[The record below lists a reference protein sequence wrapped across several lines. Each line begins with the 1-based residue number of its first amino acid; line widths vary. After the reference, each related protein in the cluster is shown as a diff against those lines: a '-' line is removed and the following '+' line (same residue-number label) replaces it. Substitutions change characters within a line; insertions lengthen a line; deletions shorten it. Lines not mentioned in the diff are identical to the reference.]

1 MSENWYT
8 GDKTTFEG
16 SKIELIT
23 SQFGLDQIIN
33 RRNCKW
39 THIQGKSVS
48 CVNLI
53 FVSQPN
59 LAMGLGIHL
68 SLHQNWHHQI
78 VFAKFN
84 LKFYYPAPYE
94 REVWRFKKTNI
105 DQITRVINVFPWRRS
120 FGNLDPNDKFYLFN
134 KTIKNILSDFIP
146 HETITFDDRD
156 PSWINSQNKHLI
168 NGKTATYKNC
178 KNKISKK
185 KKAVNILQCFSPF
198 RIN

>member
-1 MSENWYT
+1 MSKNWYT

-39 THIQGKSVS
+39 THLQGKSVS

-68 SLHQNWHHQI
+68 SLHQN
-78 VFAKFN
+78 
-84 LKFYYPAPYE
+84 
-94 REVWRFKKTNI
+94 
-105 DQITRVINVFPWRRS
+105 
-120 FGNLDPNDKFYLFN
+120 
-134 KTIKNILSDFIP
+134 
-146 HETITFDDRD
+146 
-156 PSWINSQNKHLI
+156 
-168 NGKTATYKNC
+168 
-178 KNKISKK
+178 
-185 KKAVNILQCFSPF
+185 
-198 RIN
+198 

>member
-1 MSENWYT
+1 MSNNWYT

-33 RRNCKW
+33 RPNYKW
-39 THIQGKSVS
+39 AHIQGKPAS
-48 CVNLI
+48 CINLI
-53 FVSQPN
+53 FASQPN
-59 LAMGLGIHL
+59 LVMGLGINL

-78 VFAKFN
+78 VFAKFSPT
-84 LKFYYPAPYE
+84 FYYPAPYE

-105 DQITRVINVFPWRRS
+105 DQITRVINVFPWKRS

-146 HETITFDDRD
+146 HETITFDGRD

-168 NGKTATYKNC
+168 NGKTAT
-178 KNKISKK
+178 
-185 KKAVNILQCFSPF
+185 
-198 RIN
+198 

>member
-1 MSENWYT
+1 MSKNWYT

-59 LAMGLGIHL
+59 LAMGLDIHL
-68 SLHQNWHHQI
+68 SLHQN
-78 VFAKFN
+78 
-84 LKFYYPAPYE
+84 
-94 REVWRFKKTNI
+94 
-105 DQITRVINVFPWRRS
+105 
-120 FGNLDPNDKFYLFN
+120 
-134 KTIKNILSDFIP
+134 
-146 HETITFDDRD
+146 
-156 PSWINSQNKHLI
+156 
-168 NGKTATYKNC
+168 
-178 KNKISKK
+178 
-185 KKAVNILQCFSPF
+185 
-198 RIN
+198 